1 MVTKSKISRRLF
13 LSLILSPTLLSA
25 QPLVDFERS
34 LGLFSDPLQPRNR
47 QKFTSTNWFND
58 PEPEIKFSDHF
69 ISSET
74 KKILLAKDFKVEM
87 INSNTKQKISFKF
100 QKKHK
105 LTSNQIWELNDLL
118 KDWRTNEIKK
128 IDIIVLRD
136 FLKVCAACSKKN
148 EVLTVNVHSGYRSK
162 KTNESL
168 RRNSYK
174 VAKNSMHILGKA
186 IDFSVD
192 GISPK
197 RLAKIVRAHTHGG
210 VGSYTNFV
218 HLDSGP
224 YRSWT

>member
-1 MVTKSKISRRLF
+1 MVNKTKISRRLF
-13 LSLILSPTLLSA
+13 LSLILSPTLLPA
-25 QPLVDFERS
+25 QPLVDFERN
-34 LGLFSDPLQPRNR
+34 LGLFSDPLQPRNK
-47 QKFTSTNWFND
+47 QKLTGTNWFND
-58 PEPEIKFSDHF
+58 PEPEIKFANQL

-74 KKILLAKDFKVEM
+74 KKIVLAKDFKVDM
-87 INSNTKQKISFKF
+87 INSNTKQKISLKF
-100 QKKHK
+100 QKEHK
-105 LTSNQIWELNDLL
+105 LTSNQISELNDLL
-118 KDWRTNEIKK
+118 KDWRTNEIKE
-128 IDIIVLRD
+128 IDFIVLRD
-136 FLKVCAACSKKN
+136 FLKVCATCSKKN

-168 RRNSYK
+168 RRGSYK

-192 GISPK
+192 GKSPK
-197 RLAKIVRAHTHGG
+197 QLAKIVRANTLGG